1 MTDKNT
7 TPSGNNQTPV
17 SKKTS
22 AEQESQARASSK
34 HGETQSVIVDKFKE
48 FSEKTGVKPQLLLG
62 VVVGLVIILLLLS
75 LSMCGKSEEED
86 ANEPS
91 SGAMQNQEL
100 DLGRQDESVGSTG
113 GGNDNNKDDK
123 VIGSSSD
130 SGDESDSE
138 EADSDDAENEGP
150 KRGSQLDD
158 RPAFLNEDVDPNR
171 YAPEGESAPVNE
183 ELDAR
188 AEEVLPILDTIVNDP
203 TFNNEGFEEL
213 KAKLNEK
220 GLTPGPNI
228 EFAYRSGQHYEDDGA
243 MYESRSFKPAFY
255 ATSQP
260 GVYEATYEVAAGAL
274 PNVSAN
280 PQDEGET
287 RNRMRGELDAM
298 ISTGVVVPL
307 KFTIDLNAGTV
318 EADSNMWWAM

>member
-1 MTDKNT
+1 MADKNT
-7 TPSGNNQTPV
+7 APSGNDQTPV
-17 SKKTS
+17 SKKLRT
-22 AEQESQARASSK
+22 EKESQAQPSSEK
-34 HGETQSVIVDKFKE
+34 NEPQSAIVDKFKE
-48 FSEKTGVKPQLLLG
+48 LSEKLGVKPQLLLG
-62 VVVGLVIILLLLS
+62 IAAGIVIILLLLS
-75 LSMCGKSEEED
+75 LSMCGKSEED
-86 ANEPS
+86 TTDSP
-91 SGAMQNQEL
+91 SGAMPNQEL
-100 DLGRQDESVGSTG
+100 DLGRQGESVGSTG
-113 GGNDNNKDDK
+113 GDTDDNKDDK
-123 VIGSSSD
+123 VVGSNDD
-130 SGDESDSE
+130 SEGESVDE
-138 EADSDDAENEGP
+138 EADGEDTDGGDV

-158 RPAFLNEDVDPNR
+158 RPAFLNEDVDPDQ
-171 YAPEGESAPVNE
+171 YAPEGEPAPVNE

-220 GLTPGPNI
+220 GLNPGPNI
-228 EFAYRSGQHYEDDGA
+228 EFAYRSGQHYEDSGA
-243 MYESRSFKPAFY
+243 MFESRSFKPAFY

-280 PQDEGET
+280 PQDEDET

-318 EADSNMWWAM
+318 EANSNMWWAM